1 MWCICRE
8 DPLLKESTVER
19 KKGTC
24 LHFKI
29 VLSLHPFLCPLN
41 APSKKI
47 FFHNNYNL
55 IINQFSSLFENFRYS
70 VHRNLIGLGTDDSG
84 TMIQINIPEP
94 YWNTTSYRST
104 LGHKA
109 NHSFVKIKAMF
120 NFASHPR
127 FGWVRALTAIEDIYQ
142 GSMK

>member
-1 MWCICRE
+1 M
-8 DPLLKESTVER
+8 PPPQKYST
-19 KKGTC
+19 
-24 LHFKI
+24 L
-29 VLSLHPFLCPLN
+29 
-41 APSKKI
+41 I
-47 FFHNNYNL
+47 FFDNKYIQSNYL
-55 IINQFSSLFENFRYS
+55 IINQFLSLFENFRYS

-109 NHSFVKIKAMF
+109 NHSFVKNKAMF

>member
-1 MWCICRE
+1 M
-8 DPLLKESTVER
+8 
-19 KKGTC
+19 
-24 LHFKI
+24 
-29 VLSLHPFLCPLN
+29 
-41 APSKKI
+41 
-47 FFHNNYNL
+47 
-55 IINQFSSLFENFRYS
+55 
-70 VHRNLIGLGTDDSG
+70 IGLGTDDSG

-142 GSMK
+142 GSMKLRLLRQGRALVDITSSSEVRNFFKIQTVQKLDIFTPGRRTFNTFKNRKNGILLPKLF

>member
-1 MWCICRE
+1 M
-8 DPLLKESTVER
+8 PPPKKYST
-19 KKGTC
+19 
-24 LHFKI
+24 L
-29 VLSLHPFLCPLN
+29 
-41 APSKKI
+41 I
-47 FFHNNYNL
+47 FFHNKYNL
-55 IINQFSSLFENFRYS
+55 TINQFLNSFENFRYS

-104 LGHKA
+104 LGHKV
-109 NHSFVKIKAMF
+109 NHSFVKIKAMY
-120 NFASHPR
+120 NYASHPR